1 MEFAIHTGIYLSI
14 ANLISASLLIR
25 RTSWFFVLFRAEAP
39 LLTYIRLAAV
49 QSRAWCEITY
59 QPRTRF
65 CDTSC
70 CWIRRSCQVM

>member
-49 QSRAWCEITY
+49 QSRA
-59 QPRTRF
+59 
-65 CDTSC
+65 
-70 CWIRRSCQVM
+70 